1 MSTFLCTIAGRWS
14 LESPWLDPL
23 LIQSI
28 YVQGSPRKVSIYGIR
43 PWPKITTILLLVRSV
58 RGSVRPGG
66 GVGRKRR
73 VWGGEVR

>member
-28 YVQGSPRKVSIYGIR
+28 YVQGSPGKVSIYGIR
-43 PWPKITTILLLVRSV
+43 PWPKITTYPPGLMSDH
-58 RGSVRPGG
+58 GSISNHHQL
-66 GVGRKRR
+66 
-73 VWGGEVR
+73 